1 MKKNSID
8 RLREYQIKSGY
19 TPFDLSQYE
28 AVADLCIPAD
38 MPAEVRQALKNAA
51 LDKLRA
57 TMKQLPTEYQELGWF
72 EVLQDLYE
80 RIQKA
85 AVLMSEKNKFTFP
98 DKLTYGT
105 AAIDSFTAFVED
117 YNHDQ
122 DYLILVSDELFT
134 FANLLSKSIGMLLI
148 DPSEK
153 TDADGRLQFN
163 LDTSHIDHMLMTN
176 HEAVIRF
183 ADLIFAYAITNH
195 ASNAKQY
202 TPEFSLA
209 TISSMFRESFELFIL
224 GHEYSHL
231 LRGHFSDWTTVAADT
246 KHYVELSKEK
256 IEIMVTNWLQETEA
270 DVLAAYLAITAME
283 DCDFASSYAG
293 VDISSITLIILERM
307 EIELKGKTLYPVTH
321 PPAEVRR
328 EVVYRHLL
336 DVNQDIKGIYEANTY
351 VVDAL
356 WNRCMYLLTRLNELL
371 QGAVNHSL
379 INVPYF
385 LTQRLLY
392 RIGDKLLSDFEEAAK

>member
-231 LRGHFSDWTTVAADT
+231 LRGHF
-246 KHYVELSKEK
+246 
-256 IEIMVTNWLQETEA
+256 
-270 DVLAAYLAITAME
+270 
-283 DCDFASSYAG
+283 F
-293 VDISSITLIILERM
+293 
-307 EIELKGKTLYPVTH
+307 
-321 PPAEVRR
+321 
-328 EVVYRHLL
+328 
-336 DVNQDIKGIYEANTY
+336 
-351 VVDAL
+351 
-356 WNRCMYLLTRLNELL
+356 
-371 QGAVNHSL
+371 
-379 INVPYF
+379 
-385 LTQRLLY
+385 
-392 RIGDKLLSDFEEAAK
+392 

>member
-1 MKKNSID
+1 
-8 RLREYQIKSGY
+8 
-19 TPFDLSQYE
+19 
-28 AVADLCIPAD
+28 
-38 MPAEVRQALKNAA
+38 
-51 LDKLRA
+51 
-57 TMKQLPTEYQELGWF
+57 
-72 EVLQDLYE
+72 
-80 RIQKA
+80 
-85 AVLMSEKNKFTFP
+85 
-98 DKLTYGT
+98 
-105 AAIDSFTAFVED
+105 
-117 YNHDQ
+117 
-122 DYLILVSDELFT
+122 
-134 FANLLSKSIGMLLI
+134 
-148 DPSEK
+148 
-153 TDADGRLQFN
+153 
-163 LDTSHIDHMLMTN
+163 MTN
-176 HEAVIRF
+176 HEAVICF

-246 KHYVELSKEK
+246 KHYVELNKEK

>member
-1 MKKNSID
+1 MKKSSID

-19 TPFDLSQYE
+19 TPIDLGQFE
-28 AVADLCIPAD
+28 ALADRCISAD
-38 MPAEVRQALKNAA
+38 IPTEVRQALKNAA

-57 TMKQLPTEYQELGWF
+57 TMKQLPTEYQDPCWF
-72 EVLQDLYE
+72 EVLQNLYE

-98 DKLTYGT
+98 NKLTYGT

-122 DYLILVSDELFT
+122 DYLILISDDLLT

-148 DPSEK
+148 DPSKK
-153 TDADGRLQFN
+153 TDTDGWMHFN
-163 LDTSHIDHMLMTN
+163 LGTSHIDHMLITN

-183 ADLIFAYAITNH
+183 ADFIFAYAITNR

-202 TPEFSLA
+202 TPDLNLTA
-209 TISSMFRESFELFIL
+209 ISSMFRESFELFIL

-231 LRGHFSDWTTVAADT
+231 LCGHFSARTTVATDA
-246 KHYVELSKEK
+246 KHYVELNKEK
-256 IEIMVTNWLQETEA
+256 IEIMITNWLQETEA

-283 DCDFASSYAG
+283 GFDFASSYAG
-293 VDISSITLIILERM
+293 VDISLISLIILERV
-307 EIELKGKTLYPVTH
+307 EIELKGKTLHPVTH

-328 EVVYRHLL
+328 EVIYQHLL
-336 DVNQDIKGIYEANTY
+336 DVNQHIKGIYEADTY
-351 VVDAL
+351 IVDAL

-371 QGAVNHSL
+371 PGAVNHSL